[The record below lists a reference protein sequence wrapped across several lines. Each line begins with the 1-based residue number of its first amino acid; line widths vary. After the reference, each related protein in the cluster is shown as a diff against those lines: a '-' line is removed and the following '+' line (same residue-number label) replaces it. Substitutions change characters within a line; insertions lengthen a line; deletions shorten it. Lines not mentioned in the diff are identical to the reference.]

1 MNTNTPQPSK
11 GRSIAK
17 GHIDRG
23 ESFTHHDDINCC
35 PCPCNAPTEP
45 DRDIN
50 VLISTEPEDGES
62 LEEKLLQ
69 DKSFQHILKFAPQ
82 SQRELMTFEI
92 AKYFS
97 NFIPLEEHN
106 RKMVEAEGAAMIKE
120 AQHRCSDAL
129 DRLIRL
135 DRNIASQY
143 IQEYAAPLKNQL
155 NRKDVK

>member
-1 MNTNTPQPSK
+1 
-11 GRSIAK
+11 
-17 GHIDRG
+17 
-23 ESFTHHDDINCC
+23 
-35 PCPCNAPTEP
+35 
-45 DRDIN
+45 
-50 VLISTEPEDGES
+50 
-62 LEEKLLQ
+62 
-69 DKSFQHILKFAPQ
+69 
-82 SQRELMTFEI
+82 MTFEI
-92 AKYFS
+92 ARYFS